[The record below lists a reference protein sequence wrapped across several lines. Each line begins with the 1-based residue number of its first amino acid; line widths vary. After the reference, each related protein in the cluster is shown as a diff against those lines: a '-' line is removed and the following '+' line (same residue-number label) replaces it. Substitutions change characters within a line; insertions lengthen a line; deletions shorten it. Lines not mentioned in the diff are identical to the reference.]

1 MRAAVLVSGVGSVT
15 PFTTPT
21 EACRTGFSAGNTW
34 AYVRDFLVA
43 QGVPVF
49 TAPAMTGPGPVE
61 DQADDLGGPFGQG
74 PAPLPADVTINSID
88 SVHDGGVHLSR
99 FLAYLSAEHGVA
111 EVDMVAHSLGGIFSR
126 NGIREAQQGGVPV
139 RFTSLTTL
147 GSPWEPVMLANPPY
161 QPEIACDGLE
171 VCVQTVKALIEVPT
185 VRNIVDFFQPDVF
198 EPWSAAQ
205 AGVLDGVPVTLI
217 AGTYFA
223 KIDGRRDK
231 WPNDGFVQWRAA
243 LAQSV
248 PDSVLPH
255 RVGFSSPLTHSR
267 AESLAVNEPESTGL
281 TWNATVAG
289 VVAHAIAT
297 AGTERRLPNRFGC
310 PDPD

>member
-34 AYVRDFLVA
+34 AYIRDFLVT
-43 QGVPVF
+43 QGIPVF

-61 DQADDLGGPFGQG
+61 DQSDELLGPFADG
-74 PAPLPADVTINSID
+74 PAALPAEMTINSID
-88 SVHDGGVHLSR
+88 SVHQGGVNLAG
-99 FLAYLSAEHGVA
+99 FLDYLAAEHGVT
-111 EVDMVAHSLGGIFSR
+111 EVDVVAHSLGGIFSR
-126 NGIREAQQGGVPV
+126 NGIREARRAGVPV
-139 RFTSLTTL
+139 RFRSLTTL

-161 QPEIACDGLE
+161 QPELACDGLE

-198 EPWSAAQ
+198 DPWTAEQ
-205 AGVLDGVPVTLI
+205 AGALDDVAVTLV

-248 PDSVLPH
+248 PDSVLPD
-255 RVGFSSPLTHSR
+255 RVGLSFPLTHSR
-267 AESLAVNEPESTGL
+267 AESLAVEEPESMGL
-281 TWNATVAG
+281 TWNASVAG
-289 VVAHAIAT
+289 AIAHAITT

>member
-34 AYVRDFLVA
+34 AYLRDYLVTR
-43 QGVPVF
+43 GIPVF
-49 TAPAMTGPGPVE
+49 TAPAMTGPGPVD
-61 DQADDLGGPFGQG
+61 DQSDELLGPFADG
-74 PAPLPADVTINSID
+74 PPALPADMTINSID
-88 SVHDGGVHLSR
+88 SVHEGGVALAR
-99 FLAYLSAEHGVA
+99 FIAYLAEEHGVA
-111 EVDMVAHSLGGIFSR
+111 EVDVVAHSLGGIFSR
-126 NGIREAQQGGVPV
+126 NGIREARQAGVPV
-139 RFTSLTTL
+139 RFRSLTTL

-161 QPEIACDGLE
+161 QPELACDGLE

-198 EPWSAAQ
+198 DPWTAEQ
-205 AGVLDGVPVTLI
+205 AGALDDVAVTLV

-223 KIDGRRDK
+223 KIDGRKDK

-248 PDSVLPH
+248 PDSVLPD
-255 RVGFSSPLTHSR
+255 RVGLSFPLTHSR
-267 AESLAVNEPESTGL
+267 AESLAVQEPESMGL
-281 TWNATVAG
+281 TWNASVAG
-289 VVAHAIAT
+289 AVAHAIET
-297 AGTERRLPNRFGC
+297 AGTDRRLPNRFGC